1 MNPALKHLSELQAVD
16 LSLNQL
22 RARLAEFPRRFA
34 EVDARLAAARGDV
47 TSAKESLLGSQK
59 DRKKFELDVEQWK
72 ESARKYR
79 DQSFQVKTNEAFKAL
94 QHEISNAEAEMA
106 RAEDRLLERMMAGEE
121 FERRVPAAARALVE
135 AEAATAAERRAI
147 ETEKA
152 AAEKELT
159 ATKPRVACPK
169 ICLRITKKLPCAGTE
184 SDSPRCATKVAGSA
198 ACASF
203 RTSCK
208 ILAAPARKIFFIARH
223 ARESFGLPIPPAPL
237 LAQRL
242 ALNRRARNAVKI
254 SRVPR
259 SRQ

>member
-34 EVDARLAAARGDV
+34 EVDARLETARHDL
-47 TSAKESLLGSQK
+47 TSAKETLLGSQK

-94 QHEISNAEAEMA
+94 QHEIQNAESEMA

-121 FERRVPAAARALVE
+121 FERRVPAAVRALAE

-147 ETEKA
+147 EAEKSA
-152 AAEKELT
+152 VEKEL
-159 ATKPRVACPK
+159 AAAQARYDEAARGVPGDLLEDYQK
-169 ICLRITKKLPCAGTE
+169 IAVRRHGIGLAEVRHESCGQCGVRILPHVVQDLG
-184 SDSPRCATKVAGSA
+184 RAGSEDIFHCETCTRILWLADSAGA
-198 ACASF
+198 AAGASAQGAE
-203 RTSCK
+203 R
-208 ILAAPARKIFFIARH
+208 
-223 ARESFGLPIPPAPL
+223 RED
-237 LAQRL
+237 
-242 ALNRRARNAVKI
+242 
-254 SRVPR
+254 
-259 SRQ
+259 

>member
-59 DRKKFELDVEQWK
+59 ARKKFELDVEQWK

-159 ATKPRVACPK
+159 AAQAAYDEAARGVPEDLLEDYQK
-169 ICLRITKKLPCAGTE
+169 IAVRRHGIGLAEVRHESCGQCGVRILPHVVQDLGRAGSEDIFHCETCTRILWLA
-184 SDSPRCATKVAGSA
+184 DSASAAAGSA
-198 ACASF
+198 FGAESPGAE
-203 RTSCK
+203 R
-208 ILAAPARKIFFIARH
+208 
-223 ARESFGLPIPPAPL
+223 RED
-237 LAQRL
+237 
-242 ALNRRARNAVKI
+242 
-254 SRVPR
+254 
-259 SRQ
+259 

>member
-135 AEAATAAERRAI
+135 AEGATAAERREI
-147 ETEKA
+147 EAEKSA
-152 AAEKELT
+152 VEKEL
-159 ATKPRVACPK
+159 AAAQAAYDEAARGVPEDLLEDYQK
-169 ICLRITKKLPCAGTE
+169 IAVRRHGIGLAEVRHGSCGQCGVRILPHVVQDLG
-184 SDSPRCATKVAGSA
+184 RAGSEDIFHCETCTRILWLADSAGA
-198 ACASF
+198 AAAAS
-203 RTSCK
+203 
-208 ILAAPARKIFFIARH
+208 APGAEH
-223 ARESFGLPIPPAPL
+223 REE
-237 LAQRL
+237 
-242 ALNRRARNAVKI
+242 
-254 SRVPR
+254 
-259 SRQ
+259 

>member
-22 RARLAEFPRRFA
+22 RARLADFPRRFA

-121 FERRVPAAARALVE
+121 FERRVPAAAGALAE

-147 ETEKA
+147 EAEKA
-152 AAEKELT
+152 AVEKELT
-159 ATKPRVACPK
+159 AAQAAYDEAARGVPEDLLEDYQK
-169 ICLRITKKLPCAGTE
+169 IAVRRHGIGLAEVRHESCGQCGVRILPHVVQDLGRAGSEDIFHCETCTRILWLA
-184 SDSPRCATKVAGSA
+184 DSVSAAAGSA
-198 ACASF
+198 SGA
-203 RTSCK
+203 
-208 ILAAPARKIFFIARH
+208 
-223 ARESFGLPIPPAPL
+223 ESTGAE
-237 LAQRL
+237 
-242 ALNRRARNAVKI
+242 RRDD
-254 SRVPR
+254 
-259 SRQ
+259 